1 MNKSQQQ
8 SVAVPK
14 LDLSI
19 ASKKAEEEM
28 NRSDKPLEEIT
39 SPEMKKVEEMLYRI
53 VEKLESIDE
62 SQQTGSQS
70 SAKD

>member
-1 MNKSQQQ
+1 MNRSVNKSQ
-8 SVAVPK
+8 
-14 LDLSI
+14 
-19 ASKKAEEEM
+19 EET
-28 NRSDKPLEEIT
+28 T